1 MIKKLLL
8 FLCGIIIMSVNF
20 ARNVEILTDEITID
34 ILSTVGIILV
44 IVGFFFMIQ
53 LNKVF
58 STLKRREKENT
69 KNLEILKN
77 QIIRQK
83 KIDERKDIL
92 LNKMIE
98 HLSPGQ
104 VISLKK
110 ENSPSMSKPDLK
122 LL

>member
-1 MIKKLLL
+1 
-8 FLCGIIIMSVNF
+8 MSVNF

-98 HLSPGQ
+98 HLSQGQ
-104 VISLKK
+104 VKSLKK